1 MTKFPDIYVFII
13 EDLCKV
19 VGSRSQVCVDRM
31 YFQNVREYVR
41 NNNYEFIRFCLEIST
56 CNPTNVVRAL
66 NHCATQ
72 P

>member
-1 MTKFPDIYVFII
+1 MTTFSDVYVVII

-19 VGSRSQVCVDRM
+19 VDSRSQVCVDRM

-41 NNNYEFIRFCLEIST
+41 NNYEFIRLCLEIST
-56 CNPTNVVRAL
+56 CNPTNVVQAL